1 MGLLDKIKP
10 QVIQPRPASLNLDHD
25 GTLRIRW
32 DDGDTSALPPHWL
45 RARCPCAGC
54 VEEWSGKRTFGDDQ
68 VGLDVKPKGL
78 LPVGCAHG
86 AEKIGE
92 GLNIDLCPGAVET
105 QVLAVGDHNVRQTA

>member
-68 VGLDVKPKGL
+68 VALDVKPKGL
-78 LPVGCAHG
+78 LPVGNYAIQIDWSDGHTTG
-86 AEKIGE
+86 IYSWDYLLKLRRGPAGE
-92 GLNIDLCPGAVET
+92 A
-105 QVLAVGDHNVRQTA
+105 QA